1 MLYNEWPL
9 AGSGWAKP
17 IAICILP
24 EDEQQAFSKHVEA
37 YYWNKL
43 IENTASCWFMLYGC
57 VLMHG
62 QQNIKFTYRRSLTH
76 RQDYSRLTRKILS
89 FCMCNIISSVDSIG
103 ESRIF
108 VPRMPNVKSTSRKN
122 VALNPEECF
131 LACLL
136 PASQKYTNTSYSIKN

>member
-108 VPRMPNVKSTSRKN
+108 VPRMPNVKSTSRKKCRPKSRRMFFGVF
-122 VALNPEECF
+122 VASKPKIYQHV
-131 LACLL
+131 LL
-136 PASQKYTNTSYSIKN
+136 H